1 MDGRAHDVP
10 QPFTVIATQNPVGSA
25 GTQLL
30 PQAQLDRFMIR
41 LHLGYP
47 EFADEM
53 NLLKDRHTANPLD
66 SVRQVADK
74 EALLKMQKEAVAVHM
89 ADSLYEY
96 VTRLSRA
103 TREHAMITLGLS
115 SRGALA
121 VCRMAK
127 AHAYMEGRDYAVPED
142 VAAIFADVSG
152 HRVILSPKA
161 KMTETSASSVI
172 ESVLASVPM
181 PAAGRG
187 E

>member
-1 MDGRAHDVP
+1 MEEGHVTVDGRAHDVP

-89 ADSLYEY
+89 ADSL
-96 VTRLSRA
+96 
-103 TREHAMITLGLS
+103 
-115 SRGALA
+115 
-121 VCRMAK
+121 
-127 AHAYMEGRDYAVPED
+127 
-142 VAAIFADVSG
+142 
-152 HRVILSPKA
+152 
-161 KMTETSASSVI
+161 
-172 ESVLASVPM
+172 
-181 PAAGRG
+181 
-187 E
+187 